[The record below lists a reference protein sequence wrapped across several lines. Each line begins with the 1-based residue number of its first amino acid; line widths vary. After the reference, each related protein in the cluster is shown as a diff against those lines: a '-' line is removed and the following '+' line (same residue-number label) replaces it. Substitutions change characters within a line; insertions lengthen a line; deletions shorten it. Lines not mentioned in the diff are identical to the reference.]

1 MSKKDKKIEI
11 QLADAKV
18 EINNAKVEGY
28 TLTAGKKIIGEIA
41 ELDGKFAIVKN
52 GEVGAFFKTL
62 EQTIESIIENY
73 NAKFQVQISQSVKT
87 L

>member
-18 EINNAKVEGY
+18 EINNAQVEGY

-52 GEVGAFFKTL
+52 GEVEAFFKTL

-73 NAKFQVQISQSVKT
+73 N
-87 L
+87 LNR

>member
-18 EINNAKVEGY
+18 AINNANVDEGS
-28 TLTAGKKIIGEIA
+28 E
-41 ELDGKFAIVKN
+41 E
-52 GEVGAFFKTL
+52 
-62 EQTIESIIENY
+62 
-73 NAKFQVQISQSVKT
+73 AKRGG